1 MTGAPRTYA
10 KARTMLV
17 THEEAEQLLR
27 KWWPDPAI
35 RQKTMAE
42 RLGVTDRYLCKL
54 CRLFDLPDRRDAK
67 YHERFRVRV
76 RDEDHDDAYAA
87 AEALG
92 VRENTIRTAL
102 SKGRVDFIGLGRSR
116 KHRTAPGGIPKSIR
130 LGPFEWP
137 TQAAAARDLG
147 VSPSCITKNRKA
159 GRHDVLEAL
168 AMQYQAKIEKRKAA

>member
-1 MTGAPRTYA
+1 MTEAPRIHS
-10 KARTMLV
+10 KARTMFV

-54 CRLFDLPDRRDAK
+54 CRQFGLPDRRDPK
-67 YHERFRVRV
+67 YRERFRVRI
-76 RDEDHDDAYAA
+76 RKENHADAYIA
-87 AEALG
+87 AEACG
-92 VRENTIRTAL
+92 VAENTVRSAL
-102 SKGRVDFIGLGRSR
+102 SKGRGDFIGLGRSR